1 VALFIYDHFAKFL
14 AMRTPR
20 RRMWNET
27 WHAVL
32 GQMVRIASR
41 QWTAAQ
47 TEHLTELIDAG
58 WTAASAAV
66 MLKRSIIVIQ
76 AKARNL
82 GKTFLVVTKH

>member
-1 VALFIYDHFAKFL
+1 MVQAATADLL
-14 AMRTPR
+14 RNES
-20 RRMWNET
+20 WNG
-27 WHAVL
+27 VL

-47 TEHLTELIDAG
+47 TEHLTELIEAG

-66 MLKRSIIVIQ
+66 ILKRSVIVVQ

-82 GKTFLVVTKH
+82 GMTFQIVTKP

>member
-1 VALFIYDHFAKFL
+1 MAHATAACSL
-14 AMRTPR
+14 
-20 RRMWNET
+20 WNET

-47 TEHLTELIDAG
+47 TEHLTELINAG

-66 MLKRSIIVIQ
+66 MLKRSVIVIQ

>member
-1 VALFIYDHFAKFL
+1 MAHPATAEPL
-14 AMRTPR
+14 R
-20 RRMWNET
+20 NET
-27 WHAVL
+27 WYGVL

-58 WTAASAAV
+58 WTAASAAI
-66 MLKRSIIVIQ
+66 MLERSVIVIQ

-82 GKTFLVVTKH
+82 GKPFLEVTKDR

>member
-1 VALFIYDHFAKFL
+1 
-14 AMRTPR
+14 
-20 RRMWNET
+20 
-27 WHAVL
+27 
-32 GQMVRIASR
+32 MVRIASR

-47 TEHLTELIDAG
+47 TEHLTEMIDAG

-82 GKTFLVVTKH
+82 GKTFVVVSED

>member
-1 VALFIYDHFAKFL
+1 MAHATTADLL
-14 AMRTPR
+14 
-20 RRMWNET
+20 WNET
-27 WHAVL
+27 WHGVL

-58 WTAASAAV
+58 WSAASAAV
-66 MLKRSIIVIQ
+66 ILKRSVVVIR

-82 GKTFLVVTKH
+82 GKTFPVVTELR

>member
-1 VALFIYDHFAKFL
+1 MPTRLMTHATKARPL
-14 AMRTPR
+14 
-20 RRMWNET
+20 WNET
-27 WHAVL
+27 WHALL

-66 MLKRSIIVIQ
+66 TLKRSVIAVQ
-76 AKARNL
+76 AKARNF
-82 GKTFLVVTKH
+82 GKTFLVVTTR